1 MTEREL
7 RKLSRQDLLQLLL
20 SQSKEFARYKSS
32 AEELKAA
39 LEQER
44 ELTDQ
49 LKAKLDE
56 KEEIIETLRQRLDAK
71 DETMDK
77 LRSDA
82 DMLRT
87 RVDEKNF
94 ALEAAR
100 ARIERLTFGRD
111 YSLTAENM
119 NSEEETM
126 PENLDATEKLRRLK
140 EQLAQ
145 SEALADR
152 LRKASK

>member
-1 MTEREL
+1 
-7 RKLSRQDLLQLLL
+7 
-20 SQSKEFARYKSS
+20 
-32 AEELKAA
+32 
-39 LEQER
+39 
-44 ELTDQ
+44 
-49 LKAKLDE
+49 
-56 KEEIIETLRQRLDAK
+56 
-71 DETMDK
+71 MDK